1 MKVSNEID
9 DGVLLC
15 LKANSMH
22 NVLGDTLEQI
32 ETRLGQA
39 KDPDVS
45 DELSNLRAWFVAALE
60 SEEIPR
66 L

>member
-1 MKVSNEID
+1 
-9 DGVLLC
+9 
-15 LKANSMH
+15 MH